1 MIKVTRLVYNHFQ
14 VNTFLVID
22 AETNKTVV
30 IDPTFLTSEERLG
43 FKEYVEKNKLELVD
57 AVVTHAHI
65 DHIQGVRWLLD
76 NFGLGYKMSES
87 GMPLFDS
94 RENSAVMFQMEW
106 EGLQNPIAYLKEG
119 DIIHFGSSTL
129 RVVDTPGHANGSICL
144 INDEEKIVFTGDLL
158 FRGSIG
164 RTDLPGGDY
173 DLLMKSLNDKILCL
187 DDDTTVFPGHGART
201 TIRLEKQS
209 NPFFNI

>member
-43 FKEYVEKNKLELVD
+43 FKEYVKKNKLELVD
-57 AVVTHAHI
+57 AIVTHAHI
-65 DHIQGVRWLLD
+65 DHIQGVKWLLD
-76 NFGLGYKMSES
+76 NFGLGYKMSEA
-87 GMPLFDS
+87 GIPLFDS
-94 RENSAVMFQMEW
+94 RENSAMMFQMEW
-106 EGLQNPIAYLKEG
+106 EGFQNPVSHLKEG
-119 DIIHFGSSTL
+119 DIIHFGNSTL

-173 DLLMKSLNDKILCL
+173 DLLMKSLNEKILCL